1 VAGIWTGGAVLLLR
15 QIDARHDALIDVIVE
30 RVASAVHEQQTA
42 LLREATLLS
51 QDPAVIE
58 GTHKGDWATL
68 VRGAARLRA
77 LTLER
82 VADVVVVQ
90 DIGGAPLLQVP
101 PTPPLSLPAFGPP
114 AKVRATFASLGGR
127 TYLLAVAAIGGE
139 PGAGVVVVG
148 RRVERLDPQLGGGT
162 GLVVVNGDTLRFS
175 TLPEAPTEGWAAS
188 TAAGERV
195 VAGEPWRFGNVGR
208 LGGDV
213 AWAAV
218 RFSDAA
224 AERRAAARA
233 LAAGGGLMTL
243 AAALLVALLTQRTR
257 SASGGAGAR
266 PPAAVTATVAAPGR
280 SALRTVSGSSRELQ
294 ALYATALA
302 VATGTELESTA
313 TQTLDLLCTVAR
325 VDVGMVYRVDRASA
339 RLVLVAH
346 HGIPARYLEFL
357 RTRDIGRTRI
367 GEVARTGEHSLVE
380 LDPTRIRDATLRE
393 AVATE
398 GYRTQLALPIPVQG
412 ATWGVMT
419 LVSRARR
426 RFDAD
431 ELMLPRAA
439 AHQLGLAVGRAALIG
454 ELRLKSRRLEALTRV
469 AARLATTVPQA
480 ELLQRVT
487 DGAREMFDAAVARLW
502 LVDDDGLTLSV
513 GASAGADVA
522 GAAEPMPIGEG
533 LVGRVVAAR
542 APLAIADVT
551 NDPRPLNAE
560 PMRTLGLAA
569 FAGVPLIVG
578 DRVLGALAI
587 GLTERYEY
595 STEELDVFAS
605 LGNQAAVAIENRRL
619 FESERMRGE
628 HVAAL
633 LDINTKIG
641 TMISTEALLASVA
654 EEAARLLDVDNAGFR
669 LRQGDE
675 LVVAGLAGTAR
686 ETMKRE
692 RIGLNESISGKVFA
706 TGRSLILDDIA
717 AFPDVIAEHMAADR
731 ALGYT
736 TFLGVP
742 LTMGDRTIGV
752 LTFRARRRFSARDRE
767 LAEAFAGQA
776 AIALEH
782 ARLVREASEQTERMR
797 ALAELSRVFAGTLD
811 PDVVSQRIADCVR
824 SLFASVSASLFRV
837 DPGNGDLVP
846 VATSTGRTGNVPP
859 APVLP
864 RGVGISGL
872 AAESRRVV
880 SSADV
885 FADPHIEKTDALR
898 AWVAA
903 VGHYSAIAVPLIVND
918 IVVGVLTVSG
928 ERGRVFGDA
937 DARLAQT
944 FADQA
949 ALALA
954 NARLYAESTQRR
966 AEAEEL
972 ARLARTLTESLDVS
986 EVAQRTVDSVLPLF
1000 RAQSSVVRLLQP
1012 DGSLAAL
1019 ALGGSSRERFDAGH
1033 VLPPGVGVLGRAV
1046 VEGRAV
1052 TTPDA
1057 LTDEATRVSDDLATD
1072 FRVSGDVAVLAVP
1085 MRAKGMII
1093 GALGVADR
1101 RGRVFTDGEAAL
1113 LQAFA
1118 DQATLALE
1126 NARMFSAERSRRQH
1140 LAALAEI
1147 ERELAAVLDAE
1158 RLPALIVERATGLF
1172 EASGALWT
1180 LEEDGTL
1187 IPRAWTGQDLAGE
1200 RLGPGEG
1207 LAGVAISE
1215 RRGVITNDYARSPHA
1230 TPRFVSAGLR
1240 RVIMQPVI
1248 LRDRPLGILTMSRA
1262 GIDPAPFDAE
1272 DLALLQ
1278 SLAAHSATAL
1288 ENTRLFTEARERLR
1302 ETTTLLAVGRV
1313 LSQPDAGSDLMRRV
1327 AAEVARAF
1335 GADMVG
1341 AYLLD
1346 ERREQLIAVGGYHVP
1361 KDLLRF
1367 LSERPIV
1374 LERFAWLLD
1383 GWRAGRAATS
1393 ANPHDDPRFDR
1404 SWQSALPPHSV
1415 LFVPTLAHGEPV
1427 GGLFLV
1433 WWRTGRRF
1441 EPAEIRLVEGVA
1453 AQVGLAMENGELARQ
1468 TQRKLAE
1475 TQTLLSVSR
1484 ALSSTLDFQPLLRHF
1499 LRAVARTLGADCVGA
1514 WLVDAD
1520 GEWME
1525 PVAGYHIPPE
1535 RLADFRE
1542 MRLSLLKH
1550 AFYAE
1555 AARTRRPVFTSDAPN
1570 DSRLPPIVR
1579 ERGSHRTQLFVPV
1592 VINDRMIAAF
1602 AAVWWETARS
1612 FSDDEIALMEAIAN
1626 QAGVALENGRL
1637 FEENRQRLE
1646 ELSVLHDL
1654 SRAVTGQLDRGAI
1667 VEAVRRHVARVLDAR
1682 NMVVILRD
1690 PDREELEI
1698 VLRVT
1703 DGVDDLH
1710 EPRRYPV
1717 GDIGLMSVVLA
1728 TSRPVHTDDYAAE
1741 CVRHGVAPIA
1751 GSANLRHWLGV
1762 PMTVGERVLGVIVLR
1777 GGQRPF
1783 GDSDERLLLNIAHL
1797 AALALRSVRLFEER
1811 SRAYG
1816 ELAAAQ
1822 DQLVRTEKL
1831 RALGEMASGV
1841 AHDFNNLLASVL
1853 GRAQL
1858 LMRRVQDPQQL
1869 QWLRV
1874 IERSAL
1880 DGAQTV
1886 RRLQEFTRIRRDQP
1900 MVPLDV
1906 TQIVRDALDITQ
1918 SRWREEP
1925 VSRGIVI
1932 DVRTRLDPAPPV
1944 LGDASELRE
1953 ALTNLILNAVDAMP
1967 AGGTLTLTTRAADD
1981 HVDVI
1986 IADTGVGIPADARDK
2001 VFDPFFTTKGPKGTG
2016 LGLSMTYGI
2025 VSRHGGFITVDSE
2038 EGRGSTFKLSFPSA
2052 ATVEPVPAPAP
2063 HVVIGPVRA
2072 LRCLVVD
2079 DEEPVRAM
2087 LADAVES
2094 AGHRATVV
2102 EGGAEAIARF
2112 RAEPFDV
2119 VLTDLAMPRVSGW
2132 QVARAVKQIAPR
2144 VPVLLITGF
2153 GVELSSEERRAH
2165 GVDVVLVKPL
2175 QIQEILDA
2183 LAEVARNAPPTPA
2196 EDNRWPFSI

>member
-1 VAGIWTGGAVLLLR
+1 MAGIWTGGAVLLLR
-15 QIDARHDALIDVIVE
+15 QIDARHDALVDVIVE

-114 AKVRATFASLGGR
+114 AKVRATFASLSGR

-148 RRVERLDPQLGGGT
+148 RHVERLDPQLGGGT
-162 GLVVVNGDTLRFS
+162 GLVVVNGDVLRFS
-175 TLPEAPTEGWAAS
+175 TLPAAPTDGWAAS

-218 RFSDAA
+218 RFTDAV

-243 AAALLVALLTQRTR
+243 AAALLVALLTQGTR
-257 SASGGAGAR
+257 SASGGASAR
-266 PPAAVTATVAAPGR
+266 PPATGAATAAAPGR
-280 SALRTVSGSSRELQ
+280 SAVPTASGSSRELQ

-302 VATGTELESTA
+302 VGSGTELESTA
-313 TQTLDLLCTVAR
+313 TQTLNLLSTVAR
-325 VDVGMVYRVDRASA
+325 VDLGMVHRVDRATA

-346 HGIPARYLEFL
+346 HGIPARYLEFS
-357 RTRDIGRTRI
+357 RTRDLERTRI
-367 GEVARTGEHSLVE
+367 GEVARTGEHSLVD
-380 LDPTRIRDATLRE
+380 LDPTRIKDATLRD

-431 ELMLPRAA
+431 ELMLLRAA
-439 AHQLGLAVGRAALIG
+439 AHQLGLAVGRVALIG
-454 ELRLKSRRLEALTRV
+454 ELRVKSRRLEILTRV
-469 AARLATTVPQA
+469 AARLAATVPQA

-513 GASAGADVA
+513 RASAGDVGA
-522 GAAEPMPIGEG
+522 GGMERMPIGEG
-533 LVGRVVAAR
+533 LVGRVVATR
-542 APLAIADVT
+542 APLAIADMAK
-551 NDPRPLNAE
+551 DPHR
-560 PMRTLGLAA
+560 LGLAA
-569 FAGVPLIVG
+569 FASVPLLVG

-595 STEELDVFAS
+595 AKEELDVFAS
-605 LGNQAAVAIENRRL
+605 LGSQAAAAIENRRL

-717 AFPDVIAEHMAADR
+717 ACPDVIAEHMAADR

-782 ARLVREASEQTERMR
+782 ARLVREASEQTERMQ

-918 IVVGVLTVSG
+918 VVVGVLTVSG

-944 FADQA
+944 FADHA

-1019 ALGGSSRERFDAGH
+1019 ALGGSSRERLDAGH

-1057 LTDEATRVSDDLATD
+1057 LADEATRVSDDLATD
-1072 FRVSGDVAVLAVP
+1072 FRASGDVAVLAVP
-1085 MRAKGMII
+1085 MRAKGTII

-1200 RLGPGEG
+1200 RLGPGED

-1230 TPRFVSAGLR
+1230 TSRFVAAGVR

-1262 GIDPAPFDAE
+1262 GDEAAPFDAE

-1341 AYLLD
+1341 AHLLD

-1367 LSERPIV
+1367 FSERPII
-1374 LERFAWLLD
+1374 LERFPWLQD
-1383 GWRAGRAATS
+1383 AWRAGRAAAS
-1393 ANPHDDPRFDR
+1393 ANPHDDPRFDQA
-1404 SWQSALPPHSV
+1404 WQSALPPHSV

-1433 WWRTGRRF
+1433 WWHTGRRF

-1453 AQVGLAMENGELARQ
+1453 AQVGLAMENAELARQ

-1484 ALSSTLDFQPLLRHF
+1484 ALSSTLDFQALLRHF

-1579 ERGSHRTQLFVPV
+1579 ERGPHRTQLFVPV

-1612 FSDDEIALMEAIAN
+1612 FSDDEIALIEAIAN

-1682 NMVVILRD
+1682 NMVVVLCH
-1690 PDREELEI
+1690 PEREELEI

-1703 DGVDDLH
+1703 DGVDDPH

-1717 GDIGLMSVVLA
+1717 GNIGLMSVVLA
-1728 TSRPVHTDDYAAE
+1728 TSRPVRTDDYAAD
-1741 CVRHGVAPIA
+1741 CVRHGVEPIA

-1783 GDSDERLLLNIAHL
+1783 GDGDERLLLNIAHL

-1906 TQIVRDALDITQ
+1906 TQIVRDALEITQ

-1932 DVRTRLDPAPPV
+1932 DVRTQLDPAPPV

-1967 AGGTLTLTTRAADD
+1967 VGGTLTLTTRAADD

-1986 IADTGVGIPADARDK
+1986 VADTGVGIPADARDK

-2052 ATVEPVPAPAP
+2052 ATVEPAPAPAP
-2063 HVVIGPVRA
+2063 RAVTGPVRP

-2102 EGGAEAIARF
+2102 EGGVEAIARF

-2144 VPVLLITGF
+2144 VPVFLITGF
-2153 GVELSSEERRAH
+2153 GVELSPEERRAH